1 MNNNTIVVAKSGFS
15 LGTLVFLLFLILK
28 LAGLTVV
35 ATWSWLWV
43 TSPLWIPFALGVAV
57 HLLVGGFFLLALI
70 LKAIF
75 D

>member
-57 HLLVGGFFLLALI
+57 LLLVGGFFLLALI